1 METILLFILIIAL
14 ILLAIYIGGKLLAA
28 GLFFAGTTRTKT
40 GGSVAEPTIQSRT
53 ATLLDQFL
61 TEQLTP
67 EIAENAEI
75 LSSDIAYDVDT
86 ITLRKLESADGER
99 SSIQISKLILDT
111 ISHYFIY
118 MKQPNSASRAG
129 IENNVKILAGAK
141 KLGLADEKVGKLCDL
156 CLSMLVAADKSA
168 EVKVSPASQRE
179 CFRREKILTIIAS
192 ASRKTAD
199 EIANL
204 RDELSRKNMEL
215 RNKESSTDHVNLM
228 NCNIERRALQEKIY
242 ELRRDVDKYT
252 VTRAASSLLDITG
265 SVEIAAARSRLEEL
279 RSRNIALEEQLRRA
293 HTAVQQDQAQCGAC
307 REELSNCK
315 KVLDDVLGAN

>member
-1 METILLFILIIAL
+1 METILLFILVIAL
-14 ILLAIYIGGKLLAA
+14 ILLAICVGGKLLAG
-28 GLFFAGTTRTKT
+28 GLLFAAATRTKT

-75 LSSDIAYDVDT
+75 LSSDIAHDVDT
-86 ITLRKLESADGER
+86 ITLRKLEGAGGER
-99 SSIQISKLILDT
+99 SSIQISKLVLDT

-129 IENNVKILAGAK
+129 IENNVKILAGAR
-141 KLGLADEKVGKLCDL
+141 KLSLADEKVGKLCDL
-156 CLSMLVAADKSA
+156 CVSMLAAADKSA
-168 EVKVSPASQRE
+168 EIKVSPASQRE

-228 NCNIERRALQEKIY
+228 NCNTERRVLQEKVY
-242 ELRRDVDKYT
+242 ELRRDVDRYT
-252 VTRAASSLLDITG
+252 ATRAIDMTG
-265 SVEIAAARSRLEEL
+265 SVEMAAARTRLEEL